1 MKKLIKQK
9 NDKERRKRQ
18 EQRRRKAAEK
28 KQQGATSYDFYDD
41 DDNDLFVA
49 DDDEY
54 TKGYG
59 IKSIETFTGVPLID
73 PKKMLI
79 KLNVL
84 LSRIY
89 AGYSSKEIIKE
100 TKRVLDSLYNSRLIT
115 DTVYNHLA
123 SL

>member
-1 MKKLIKQK
+1 MTKQEK
-9 NDKERRKRQ
+9 KRQ
-18 EQRRRKAAEK
+18 ENREK
-28 KQQGATSYDFYDD
+28 RAREKIVGATSYDFYDD
-41 DDNDLFVA
+41 DNDLFFVD

-59 IKSIETFTGVPLID
+59 IKPIEAFTGVTQID
-73 PKKMLI
+73 PEKMLI
-79 KLNVL
+79 KLTVL
-84 LSRIY
+84 LSQIY
-89 AGYSSKEIIKE
+89 AGYSSKEIVKE